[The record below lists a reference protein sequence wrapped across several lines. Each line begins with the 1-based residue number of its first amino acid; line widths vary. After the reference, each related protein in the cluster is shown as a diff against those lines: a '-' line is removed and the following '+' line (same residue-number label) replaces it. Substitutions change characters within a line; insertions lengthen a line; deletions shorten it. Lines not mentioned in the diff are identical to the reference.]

1 MNQTA
6 ILLAF
11 NALRHVVVYTTKKEQ
26 ISLFE
31 LAIKKMYNEFT
42 KESKLGG
49 GGLSVQDNLRICQ
62 NCFVEL
68 LNVNHITGYQLG
80 F

>member
-11 NALRHVVVYTTKKEQ
+11 NALRLSVIYTTKKDRT
-26 ISLFE
+26 SLFE
-31 LAIKKMYNEFT
+31 MAIKKMYNEFT
-42 KESKLGG
+42 KESKFGG
-49 GGLSVQDNLRICQ
+49 GGLNVQDNLRICQ

-68 LNVNHITGYQLG
+68 LNVNHIIGY
-80 F
+80 